1 VERQLHIG
9 EIKMR
14 QQLIEAS
21 KEHFRS
27 HINKHRM
34 NIEVILN
41 NPTAIHEHSDIM
53 DAIEKEVAQIAE
65 YHDKLEVMET
75 YFK

>member
-1 VERQLHIG
+1 
-9 EIKMR
+9 MR

-34 NIEVILN
+34 NIEVMLN
-41 NPTAIHEHSDIM
+41 NPTAIHEHNDIM
-53 DAIEKEVAQIAE
+53 EAIEKEAGHIAE
-65 YHDKLEVMET
+65 YMDKLGVMEK
-75 YFK
+75 YFSA

>member
-1 VERQLHIG
+1 
-9 EIKMR
+9 MR

-21 KEHFRS
+21 KEHFRA

-34 NIEVILN
+34 NIEVMLN

-65 YHDKLEVMET
+65 YMDKLEVMEK
-75 YFK
+75 YFGA